1 MSLQY
6 QPNNLIGATNASV
19 ANSFL
24 PPLKYA
30 RAPGSIIKYE
40 YKSTKPK
47 KQLKELIKVLWPE
60 KKTFLKFPFGY
71 KFNAKD
77 RCVVCGTHKVW
88 DYSDPARPTIP
99 LHKVRKGYPM
109 RGTYC
114 EKHGAIYKQY
124 EMLEQQIMA
133 EEHGLSF
140 SAYVPKPKM
149 PKMLE
154 SAPLTSLRRADIE
167 TLAAA
172 GWTIRPPQ
180 MAVETAEDELFRLT
194 MESHAINN
202 RVFDLMTNG
211 TKVIQETKEEEENGL
226 GNK

>member
-1 MSLQY
+1 MSMQY
-6 QPNNLIGATNASV
+6 TPPNLIGATNASV
-19 ANSFL
+19 SSSFL
-24 PPLKYA
+24 PPMKYA
-30 RAPGSIIKYE
+30 RAAGSIIKYE
-40 YKSTKPK
+40 YKSNKPK

-60 KKTFLKFPFGY
+60 RKSFLGIKYGY

-88 DYSDPARPTIP
+88 DVSDPSRPTIP

-114 EKHGAIYKQY
+114 
-124 EMLEQQIMA
+124 

-172 GWTIRPPQ
+172 GWTIKPPQ